1 MFRVLSAG
9 CSNRCVGCESYGL
22 GFYCMCGL
30 WVVACEGCG
39 CTACVYV
46 CVDCGCTVCVC
57 VCVCVWAVG
66 CCVCGLWMY
75 GVCVCVCVCVC
86 AVGCCI
92 CGSLYRC
99 MWLRC
104 YIGVGVDASTHRH
117 LDST

>member
-57 VCVCVWAVG
+57 VCVCVCVLWVVAYVG
-66 CCVCGLWMY
+66 
-75 GVCVCVCVCVC
+75 
-86 AVGCCI
+86 
-92 CGSLYRC
+92 R
-99 MWLRC
+99 
-104 YIGVGVDASTHRH
+104 YIGVCGCVVI
-117 LDST
+117 